1 MRTTLTVATHIINHA
16 PRYLTDLCI
25 PVSSISARQNLRSA
39 TWHLYVVPR
48 CQLSTLGPRAYSV
61 AGSSLWN
68 SLPDSLRDPDLGSDS
83 VRRHMLKT
91 HLFTLYSSI
100 YHIRDVS
107 GRYALQSH
115 LVTYL
120 PTYYSA
126 SWLILNFPSH
136 VGWKAELNP
145 SQCLIG

>member
-25 PVSSISARQNLRSA
+25 PVSSVSAWQHLRSS
-39 TWHLYVVPR
+39 THRFLVVPR
-48 CQLSTLGPRAYSV
+48 CRLSTLGPRAYSV
-61 AGSSLWN
+61 VGPALWN
-68 SLPDSLRDPDLGSDS
+68 SLPDSLRDPDLGRDS
-83 VRRHMLKT
+83 VRRRMLKT

-145 SQCLIG
+145 SQCLVG